1 MSEHRRKPPQP
12 QGGGR
17 AAARRG
23 TPGAPSG
30 RRAAPRGDTESPSAS
45 YGGPGPGSGAPDDG
59 DRPYG
64 GRAEARRAAQRS
76 GSVGAGGGRRRAP
89 DGGGRA
95 GGGGGRRGGGSGG
108 PGPGGAGR
116 GRGRGA
122 EPPRKKRF
130 IDYPR
135 AGKVGARRWLPSWR
149 LVTGVFLGFF
159 GGLMAVAGI
168 SYALV
173 EVPEVDKAA
182 KAQNNVYYWAD
193 GKQMVATGGERN
205 RQIIDYDDIPK
216 EMRFAVMSAENKSFE
231 KDKGVDPM
239 GITRALVN
247 MAKGGQTQGGSTITQ
262 QYVKNARLG
271 DQSQTFTRKFKELFI
286 SIKVG
291 RTVSKEDIMAGYL
304 NTAYYGRGAYG
315 IQAAARAYFNE
326 EASRLDPSQC
336 AFLATVLKGAT
347 YYDPAGY
354 PEIDPAANKQDN
366 SARAKKRWKWILD
379 EEVKDGHLTSEQRAK
394 YTAFPKLQ
402 NPRSNMDLAG
412 QTGYLVDLAKAY
424 VIRNTN
430 ITAEQLQ
437 RGGYEIHTTFERK
450 KVKELEDAVNKV
462 RKERI
467 KPKVRPEKDTHV
479 QFGGASV
486 DPKDGAIKAIYG
498 GEDATKHFTN
508 NADQTGAQVGSTYK
522 PFVLAAAFKYGV
534 RDPDGPEEQTESERT
549 IVNPKSRYSGKNELK
564 IQKYNGQVW
573 TDRDGKQWNQKND
586 GNQSYNRPTF
596 QIDLREAMRESV
608 NSAYVQLGMDV
619 GLEKVKQAAMDAG
632 LKDDDSMAGATY
644 PSFSL
649 GTSSPSAIRMAGA
662 YSTFAASGKQNEP
675 YSVTEVKHEGDTVFR
690 HENKPKQAFN
700 AEVADNVTDVLRTVV
715 DKGTGTSAQLTGRQ
729 VAGKTGTTDGNKSA
743 WFVGYTPQLSTAVSM
758 YRLDDDETNK
768 KRKFLEMFGT
778 GGEEKIHGASFPAQ
792 IWQDYMEEALKGKAV
807 VNFPVPGPIGKVVG
821 ETPPPPP
828 TPTKTEEPE
837 ETTSPTPTESKTTK
851 PPSESPDPGES
862 CDPFDWDCNHD
873 GGQENGGADGGVD
886 GGPGGESP
894 PPTEDPVGGGANSGN
909 GNGNGGGGIFGGPSG

>member
-23 TPGAPSG
+23 AQGASSG
-30 RRAAPRGDTESPSAS
+30 RRAAPRDATGPSAS
-45 YGGPGPGSGAPDDG
+45 SYGAHGSGAPDEEG
-59 DRPYG
+59 RPYG

-76 GSVGAGGGRRRAP
+76 GSAGTGGGRRRAA
-89 DGGGRA
+89 DAAGGGRA
-95 GGGGGRRGGGSGG
+95 GGGGRRGGGGAG
-108 PGPGGAGR
+108 GPGGAGR
-116 GRGRGA
+116 GRGRGP
-122 EPPRKKRF
+122 EPSGKRRF

-135 AGKVGARRWLPSWR
+135 AGRRGARRWIPSWR
-149 LVTGVFLGFF
+149 LVSGLFLSFVGS
-159 GGLMAVAGI
+159 LMAVAGI
-168 SYALV
+168 AYALV
-173 EVPEVDKAA
+173 EVPDVNKAA
-182 KAQNNVYYWAD
+182 EAQNNVYYWAD

-216 EMRFAVMSAENKSFE
+216 EMRFAVMSAENKTFE
-231 KDKGVDPM
+231 SDKGVDPM
-239 GITRALVN
+239 GIARAVVN

-271 DQSQTFTRKFKELFI
+271 DQSQTFSRKFKELFI

-291 RTVSKEDIMAGYL
+291 RTEPKEKVMAGYL

-315 IQAAARAYFNE
+315 IQAAARAYFDK
-326 EASRLDPSQC
+326 EARKLNPSEC
-336 AFLATVLKGAT
+336 ALLATVLKGAT

-354 PEIDPAANKQDN
+354 PEIDPAANKEDN
-366 SARAKKRWKWILD
+366 TVRAKKRWRWILD
-379 EEVKDGHLTSEQRAK
+379 EEVKDGRLTRAERDK
-394 YTAFPKLQ
+394 YQDFPKLQ
-402 NPRSNMDLAG
+402 NPRSNTQLGG

-424 VIRNTN
+424 VIRDGK

-437 RGGYEIHTTFERK
+437 RGGYEIHTTFDRT
-450 KVKELEDAVNKV
+450 KVNELEKAVNKV
-462 RKERI
+462 RKEKI
-467 KPKVRPEKDTHV
+467 KPKLRPDKDTHV

-486 DPKDGAIKAIYG
+486 DPEDGAIKAIYG
-498 GEDATKHFTN
+498 GVDATKHFTN

-534 RDPDGPEEQTESERT
+534 RDPEGAETQSEIERK

-564 IQKYNGQVW
+564 IQNYDGSVW
-573 TDRDGKQWNQKND
+573 TDREGKQWNQKND
-586 GNQSYNRPTF
+586 GDQSYNPPSY

-619 GLEKVKQAAMDAG
+619 GLNKVKEAAIDAG
-632 LKDDDSMAGATY
+632 LKDDSSMASANY

-675 YSVTEVKHEGDTVFR
+675 YSVTKVEHKGDTVYR
-690 HENKPKQAFN
+690 HEKETRQAFTSK
-700 AEVADNVTDVLRTVV
+700 VADNVTDVLRTVV
-715 DKGTGTSAQLTGRQ
+715 EKGTGTSAQLGNRP

-758 YRLDDDETNK
+758 YRLDDDEANK
-768 KRKFLEMFGT
+768 KREFLEMFGT

-792 IWQDYMEEALKGKAV
+792 IWQDYMAKALKGEPV
-807 VNFPVPGPIGKVVG
+807 EPFPVPEAIGEVVG

-828 TPTKTEEPE
+828 SPTATEEPE
-837 ETTSPTPTESKTTK
+837 EEPSSPTPTETETTK
-851 PPSESPDPGES
+851 PPATQSPDPEES
-862 CDPFDWDCNHD
+862 CSQWDWECND
-873 GGQENGGADGGVD
+873 NGGANGGSEDGGAD

-894 PPTEDPVGGGANSGN
+894 PPTDDPPGTNNGNQNGGA
-909 GNGNGGGGIFGGPSG
+909 IFGGPTG

>member
-12 QGGGR
+12 QDGGR

-23 TPGAPSG
+23 AQAPPSG
-30 RRAAPRGDTESPSAS
+30 RRAAPRGETGSPSSS
-45 YGGPGPGSGAPDDG
+45 YGTPAPGAPDDG
-59 DRPYG
+59 GRTYG

-76 GSVGAGGGRRRAP
+76 GSVGASGGRRRAP
-89 DGGGRA
+89 DGGGRSGA
-95 GGGGGRRGGGSGG
+95 GGGGRRGGGGAG
-108 PGPGGAGR
+108 GPGGAGR

-135 AGKVGARRWLPSWR
+135 ANKSGARRWVPSWR
-149 LVTGVFLGFF
+149 LVSGLFLGFL
-159 GGLMAVAGI
+159 GSLMAVAGI

-205 RQIIDYDDIPK
+205 RQIIDYDDIPE
-216 EMRFAVMSAENKSFE
+216 EMRFAVMSAENKTFE

-315 IQAAARAYFNE
+315 IQAAARAYFNT
-326 EASRLDPSQC
+326 EAKELDPSQC
-336 AFLATVLKGAT
+336 ALLATVLKGAT
-347 YYDPAGY
+347 YYDPAGA

-366 SARAKKRWKWILD
+366 TARAKKRWSWILD
-379 EEVKDGHLTSEQRAK
+379 EEVKDGRLTAADRAK
-394 YTAFPKLQ
+394 YDKFPKLQ
-402 NPRSNMDLAG
+402 NPRSNIDLAG
-412 QTGYLVDLAKAY
+412 QTGYLVDLAKAN
-424 VIRNTN
+424 VIKNTN

-437 RGGYEIHTTFERK
+437 RGGYEIHTTFDRRQ
-450 KVKELEDAVNKV
+450 VKELEKSVNKV
-462 RKERI
+462 RKAKI

-486 DPKDGAIKAIYG
+486 NPKDGAIRAIYG
-498 GEDATKHFTN
+498 GVDATKHFTN

-534 RDPDGPEEQTESERT
+534 RNPDLGEVQSNDERT
-549 IVNPKSRYSGKNELK
+549 IVNPKSLYSGKNELK
-564 IQKYNGQVW
+564 IQKYNGDVW

-586 GNQSYNRPTF
+586 GGQSYNRPSF
-596 QIDLREAMRESV
+596 QINLREAMRESV

-619 GLEKVKQAAMDAG
+619 GLDKVKESAMAAG
-632 LKDDDSMAGATY
+632 LKDDSSMASANY

-675 YSVTEVKHEGDTVFR
+675 YSVTEVAHEGDTVYE
-690 HENKPKQAFN
+690 HKKQTKQAFD
-700 AEVADNVTDVLRTVV
+700 EDVANNVTDVLRTVV
-715 DKGTGTSAQLTGRQ
+715 DRGTGTSAKLTGRQ

-768 KRKFLEMFGT
+768 KREFLQMFGT
-778 GGEEKIHGASFPAQ
+778 GGEKKIHGASFPAQ
-792 IWQDYMEEALKGKAV
+792 IWQDYMEQALKNERV
-807 VNFPVPGPIGKVVG
+807 IPFPVPGPIGKVVG

-828 TPTKTEEPE
+828 TPSKTEEPE
-837 ETTSPTPTESKTTK
+837 KTTSPTPSKSATTK
-851 PPSESPDPGES
+851 PPTESPDPTET
-862 CDPFDWDCNHD
+862 CEPLDWDCNHN
-873 GGQENGGADGGVD
+873 GGQGNGGAQGGVD

-894 PPTEDPVGGGANSGN
+894 PETEDPAGGGANEGN
-909 GNGNGGGGIFGGPSG
+909 EDGGGFIRGAGG

>member
-23 TPGAPSG
+23 AQGAPSG
-30 RRAAPRGDTESPSAS
+30 RRAAPRGATGSPSSS
-45 YGGPGPGSGAPDDG
+45 YGSHGAGAPDDG

-76 GSVGAGGGRRRAP
+76 GSVGTGGGRRRAP
-89 DGGGRA
+89 EGGGGGRS
-95 GGGGGRRGGGSGG
+95 GGGGRRGGGGSGG
-108 PGPGGAGR
+108 PGGPGR

-130 IDYPR
+130 INYPR
-135 AGKVGARRWLPSWR
+135 ADRDGAKRWIPSWR
-149 LVTGVFLGFF
+149 LVTGLFVGFLGS
-159 GGLMAVAGI
+159 LMAVAGI

-216 EMRFAVMSAENKSFE
+216 EMRFAVMSAENKTFE
-231 KDKGVDPM
+231 DDKGIDPM

-315 IQAAARAYFNE
+315 IQAAARAYFDKQ
-326 EASRLDPSQC
+326 ASELDPSEC
-336 AFLATVLKGAT
+336 ALLATVLKGAT
-347 YYDPAGY
+347 YYDPAGA

-366 SARAKKRWKWILD
+366 TARAKKRWAWILD
-379 EEVKDGHLTSEQRAK
+379 EEVKDGRLTAAQRNK
-394 YTAFPKLQ
+394 YTKFPKLQ
-402 NPRSNMDLAG
+402 NPRSNTQLAG

-430 ITAEQLQ
+430 ITAEALQ
-437 RGGYEIHTTFERK
+437 QGGYEIHTTFDRK
-450 KVKELEDAVNKV
+450 KVKELESAVKKV
-462 RKERI
+462 QKAKI
-467 KPKVRPEKDTHV
+467 KPKLRPEKDTHV

-534 RDPDGPEEQTESERT
+534 RDPDGAEVQSEAERS
-549 IVNPKSRYSGKNELK
+549 IVNPKSLYSGKNKLK
-564 IQKYNGQVW
+564 IQKYNGDVW
-573 TDRDGKQWNQKND
+573 TDREGQQWNQRND
-586 GNQSYNRPTF
+586 GDRSYNPPTY

-619 GLEKVKQAAMDAG
+619 GLDKVKETAMEAG
-632 LKDDDSMAGATY
+632 LKDDNSMASANY

-675 YSVTEVKHEGDTVFR
+675 YSVTEVQHEGNTVYQ
-690 HENKPKQAFN
+690 HEKKTKQVFT
-700 AEVADNVTDVLRTVV
+700 EQVADNVTDVLRTVV
-715 DKGTGTSAQLTGRQ
+715 DKGTGTSAQLPGRQ

-768 KRKFLEMFGT
+768 KREFLEMFGT

-792 IWQDYMEEALKGKAV
+792 IWQDYMSEALKNAKV
-807 VNFPVPGPIGKVVG
+807 INFPVPEPIGKVVG

-828 TPTKTEEPE
+828 SPTETEEPE
-837 ETTSPTPTESKTTK
+837 ETPSESPSESESSK

-862 CDPFDWDCNHD
+862 CDPLDWDCNHD
-873 GGQENGGADGGVD
+873 GGGQNGGPDGGVD

-894 PPTEDPVGGGANSGN
+894 PATEDPAGGGANNGNGN
-909 GNGNGGGGIFGGPSG
+909 GNGNGGGFIAGPDS